1 MGDQITVSEAIWTAI
16 ALLLMVAVLDRL
28 LRVIR
33 ARRPRLSLTAP
44 IAVAAG
50 LRVAVATLIAAIP
63 GLGGTRP
70 VDDPASY
77 HYALRLVHDPETYG
91 ALPGAMVHHVHIWLL
106 TLQSAVIGRDAGAF
120 PMRITQIT
128 IAVCAIA
135 IVAVAVNDLA
145 GTAAGVVV
153 AWLLALE
160 PGSVFLSG
168 FLLKEPLVA
177 LGEAL
182 VILGCVRMYLRRS
195 ARPLALMAAGVI
207 VAAVI
212 RPHVGFGLG
221 AACVL
226 VLVHSALRHPAG
238 RARTRTLL
246 LAAVLAVTATVL
258 ALANSERIGHDLQRS
273 QNANTHD
280 ASNLKLEPVDFTTFS
295 GTARAVPL
303 RVFELLF
310 RPYPWQASN
319 LSQELGVVGTL
330 YAWALLFLTLF
341 LVLRRPRTAFPRV
354 APLVYVAICITIAYA
369 VTTGNAGTGFRYRTH
384 VLIPLAACVSV
395 LAPRPGR
402 LRLPALRPR
411 GA

>member
-1 MGDQITVSEAIWTAI
+1 MGDQITLSEAIWTAI

-28 LRVIR
+28 LRVVR

-44 IAVAAG
+44 IVAAAG

-63 GLGGTRP
+63 GLSGTRP

-77 HYALRLVHDPETYG
+77 HYALRLIHDSETYG
-91 ALPGAMVHHVHIWLL
+91 ALPGALVDHVHIWLL
-106 TLQSAVIGRDAGAF
+106 TLQSAVIGHDAGAF
-120 PMRITQIT
+120 PLRITQIT

-145 GTAAGVVV
+145 GSTAGAVA

-195 ARPLALMAAGVI
+195 PAPLGLMAAGVLL
-207 VAAVI
+207 AAVI
-212 RPHVGFGLG
+212 RPYLGFGLG
-221 AACVL
+221 AACIL
-226 VLVHSALRHPAG
+226 VLIHAALRHPAG
-238 RARTRTLL
+238 RARTLTLV
-246 LAAVLAVTATVL
+246 LATALAVTAT
-258 ALANSERIGHDLQRS
+258 ALVVANADRIAHRLQVS

-295 GTARAVPL
+295 GTAEAVPL

-319 LSQELGVVGTL
+319 LSQGLGVIGTL

-384 VLIPLAACVSV
+384 VVIALAACVSV